1 MTTPAAQSRPR
12 LVEVS
17 PELAGQRIDNFLL
30 RILNSV
36 PRSMVYRILRQ
47 GQVRVNRGRIKP
59 DYRLQAGDVVR
70 VPPVRLGH
78 AGAPGIPPGSLL
90 DRVRSA
96 VLMEDLNLLV
106 LNKPAGIAVHKG
118 SGVDFGIIECL
129 RALRPDSGYLELAHR
144 LDRETSGCLLLAK
157 NSATLRAVHRAL
169 GGGDAKKRYLA
180 LVRGRWHNGA
190 VKVTLPLRK
199 NCLRGN
205 ERMVEIDAEGR
216 LATSLFEPLKVFP
229 RASLVEVRIVTGRTH
244 QIRVHAAHL
253 GHPVAGDL
261 KYGDAEFNQSMKQ
274 LGLRRMFLHAQ
285 GLSLRL
291 GEGKIAA
298 RAPLDDELKGVLDN
312 LEAQGESWR

>member
-1 MTTPAAQSRPR
+1 MTTPAIQTRPR

-30 RILNSV
+30 RILNSA

-59 DYRLQAGDVVR
+59 DYRLQTGDVVR
-70 VPPVRLGH
+70 VPPVRLEPV
-78 AGAPGIPPGSLL
+78 GAPGIPPGPLME
-90 DRVRSA
+90 RVRDA
-96 VLMEDLNLLV
+96 VLMEDRDLLV

-118 SGVDFGIIECL
+118 SGVDFGVIECL
-129 RALRPDSGYLELAHR
+129 RTLRPDIGYLELAHR

-169 GGGDAKKRYLA
+169 GSDDANKRYLA
-180 LVRGRWHNGA
+180 LVRGRWHNGSVRVA
-190 VKVTLPLRK
+190 LPLRK
-199 NCLRGN
+199 NRLRGN

-216 LATSLFEPLKVFP
+216 PATSLFEPLKAFP

-253 GHPVAGDL
+253 GHPVAGDS
-261 KYGDAEFNQSMKQ
+261 KYGDAGFNQAMKQ
-274 LGLRRMFLHAQ
+274 LGLRRMFLHAHE
-285 GLSLRL
+285 LSLRL
-291 GEGKIAA
+291 DEGEIAM
-298 RAPLDDELKGVLDN
+298 RAPLDDELKQVLDN
-312 LEAQGESWR
+312 LTVQG